1 VSAAGEQGSVEGATG
16 TGVPHHEGRFDGAH
30 GVEIFWQAWTPAAAI
45 RAVVLL
51 AHGASEHSGRYAW
64 VAERLVDS
72 GYALYAPDH
81 RGHGR
86 SDGRRAVIDRLD
98 RAVQDLDTTR
108 ALASERHPDVPVFL
122 LGHSMGGALA
132 IEYALRYQERL
143 AGLALSAPL
152 AALETAS
159 PVTRAIGA
167 LLSAVAP
174 ATGVFAI
181 DPALVSRDPAV
192 VRDYE
197 QDPLN
202 YHGRVP
208 ARTVAE
214 LSAAI
219 GGFPERLP
227 ELSLPLLVMYGTA
240 DELVATEG
248 SAMVHERAGSDDNRI
263 IAYEGLRHEIL
274 NEPERERV
282 VRDLV
287 AWLDG
292 HVGRAPA

>member
-1 VSAAGEQGSVEGATG
+1 MSAAGEQRPVESTAG
-16 TGVPHHEGRFDGAH
+16 TGVRHEDGRFQGAH
-30 GVEIFWQAWTPAAAI
+30 GVEMFWQAWTPAAGTK
-45 RAVVLL
+45 AVVLL
-51 AHGASEHSGRYAW
+51 AHGASEHGGRYAW

-86 SDGRRAVIDRLD
+86 SEGRRAVIDRLD
-98 RAVQDLDTTR
+98 RALDDLETTR
-108 ALASERHPDVPVFL
+108 ALTSERHPDLPIFM
-122 LGHSMGGALA
+122 LGHSMGGCLA
-132 IEYALRYQERL
+132 IAYALRYQERL
-143 AGLALSAPL
+143 AGLVLSAPL
-152 AALETAS
+152 AVLETAS

-181 DPALVSRDPAV
+181 DPGLVSRDPAV

-214 LSAAI
+214 LASAI
-219 GGFPERLP
+219 RSFPDRVP
-227 ELSLPLLVMYGTA
+227 ELRLPLLVMYGTA

-248 SAMVHERAGSDDNRI
+248 SVMVHHRAGSDDNRMI
-263 IAYEGLRHEIL
+263 EYEGLYHEIL

-282 VRDLV
+282 VTDLV
-287 AWLDG
+287 AWLDA
-292 HVGRAPA
+292 HVAR